1 MNSPQHRISLRERLS
16 GGSVEWSPDF
26 ARVLS
31 LPRRPKPE
39 LAPIIQELTAK
50 LKRPEGTMTLRPIQA
65 LALHEAVQAGGL
77 IGMVRIGGGKTL
89 ISMLMPMVMPGC
101 QRSVLLIPSD
111 LRDQFYK
118 DWKEYGQHWKLP
130 NLAGEGPFVV
140 GRPVLHLMTYSELSH
155 KKGTDALIRINP
167 DHVGSDECQALRN
180 VLSARGGRFF
190 DFFPARPKVRFTALS
205 ASITANSFT
214 DMTHLFVVALGP
226 GAPVPVAPSV
236 VKEWASALDPDV
248 DIPFDSGVLRMFCL
262 PEEDV
267 RDGVHRRLVDT
278 LGVIASTG
286 DQIDIPLTFIERKP
300 PPMPADV
307 LEAYRKLKRK
317 NPETDCWTRPD
328 GEPLEDQLEVQDCA
342 RDLAV
347 GLYLRTI
354 FPRGEAKE
362 LIDLWY
368 EIRSAWNRELRTQ
381 LQGQRSAFF
390 DSPALLEEAAAR
402 YYEGGC
408 PECNRTALADHS
420 VGCKIAFALPVWNSY
435 AYPAWKEIREAVYT
449 ESETVWM
456 SDWMVQDM
464 AQWAREHVGIIWVE
478 HPKLG
483 ERLAE
488 VTGCRYYG
496 SGDEAH
502 AEIGNEKG
510 DRTIIC
516 SIASHHKG
524 KNLQAFNKNL
534 IAQWPSSAELV
545 EQTVGRSHRDGQTK
559 PVSCWYYAHTVELE
573 NSVEKSVARAKW
585 MQSQMGP
592 QKICYAI
599 WQETTA

>member
-1 MNSPQHRISLRERLS
+1 MPGKPRVSLRERLS
-16 GGSVEWSPDF
+16 GGAVEWSEDF
-26 ARVLS
+26 QRILA
-31 LPRRPKPE
+31 LPRRPRPNLDE
-39 LAPIIQELTAK
+39 IVVELTAK
-50 LKRPEGTMTLRPIQA
+50 LKRPEGTMTLRPIQS
-65 LALHEAVQAGGL
+65 LALYEAPRAGGL

-89 ISMLMPMVMPGC
+89 IGMLMPMVMPNC

-130 NLAGEGPFVV
+130 NLAGEGSFVV
-140 GRPVLHLMTYSELSH
+140 GRPVLHVMTYSELSH
-155 KKGTDALIRINP
+155 KKGTDALNRINP

-180 VLSARGGRFF
+180 IASSRGGRFF
-190 DFFPARPKVRFTALS
+190 DFFPSHPHARFTALS
-205 ASITANSFT
+205 ASITASSFT
-214 DMTHLFVVALGP
+214 DMAHLFVVALGP
-226 GAPVPVAPSV
+226 LAPVPVAPSV

-248 DIPFDSGVLRMFCL
+248 DIPFEPGVLRVFCHAG
-262 PEEDV
+262 EDV
-267 RDGVHRRLVDT
+267 REGVHRRLVDT
-278 LGVIASTG
+278 QGVIASTG
-286 DQIDIPLTFIERKP
+286 DQIDVPLTFIERKA
-300 PPMPADV
+300 PPMPPEV

-354 FPRGEAKE
+354 FPRGEPKE

-368 EIRSAWNRELRTQ
+368 EIRSSWNRELRTQ
-381 LQGQRSAFF
+381 LQGLRTAFF
-390 DSPALLEEAAAR
+390 DSPALLEEAAER

-408 PECNRTALADHS
+408 PECNRAANTDHS
-420 VGCKIAFALPVWNSY
+420 PSCKIAIALPVWNSY
-435 AYPAWKEIREAVYT
+435 TYPAWKEIREAVYT

-464 AQWAREHVGIIWVE
+464 AAWLRDHTGIVWVE

-488 VTGCRYYG
+488 VSGCRYYG
-496 SGDEAH
+496 AGDEAH
-502 AEIGNEKG
+502 REILSEKG
-510 DRTIIC
+510 DRSIIC
-516 SIASHHKG
+516 SISSHSKG
-524 KNLQAFNKNL
+524 KNMQAWNKNL
-534 IAQWPSSAELV
+534 IAQWPSSAELI
-545 EQTVGRSHRDGQTK
+545 EQSIGRTHRDGQTR

-573 NSVEKSVARAKW
+573 NSIETSKARAKW

-592 QKICYAI
+592 QKICYGTWEQA
-599 WQETTA
+599 T